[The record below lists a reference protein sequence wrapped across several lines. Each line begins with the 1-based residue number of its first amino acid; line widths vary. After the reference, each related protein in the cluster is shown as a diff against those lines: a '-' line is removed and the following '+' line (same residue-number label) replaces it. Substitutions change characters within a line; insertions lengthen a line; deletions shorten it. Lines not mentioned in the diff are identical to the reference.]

1 MTASTIRELIDMGDI
16 DELIRHTDRLAL
28 AGEWDDLLE
37 LRMLCRQAFDERG
50 QQLWPVAARAEYRL
64 ALDAPGK
71 WAAQV
76 LAGGAGRFILGPLP
90 EVAAST
96 HTWDEIADHAVQG
109 APEVA
114 IAAHERV
121 VRGEDLRG
129 DRRLDPFVL
138 EVPLALASWEP
149 LYPVAE
155 YERDSARFP
164 LPQLSGFETMTIGS
178 PTRARRAD
186 DHETVRAL
194 VELCSCWVT
203 ESNGHCDAVAVH
215 GDAAAAVAGLGLTS
229 VRMAEITPQQGV
241 ARLAWAAASGG
252 AHGRRRGMAPGRFSA
267 WWVAAALGG
276 LLDDF
281 PPDPSELGD
290 SICELRWWA
299 WDEGSP
305 DIGWSCR
312 IAVEDPADGLAW
324 ALAATDVATRGAAR
338 DEES

>member
-1 MTASTIRELIDMGDI
+1 MTASTVRDLIDVGDL
-16 DELIRHTDRLAL
+16 DELIRHIDRLAL
-28 AGEWDDLLE
+28 AGEWSDLLE
-37 LRMLCRQAFDERG
+37 LRVLCRQAVEERCL
-50 QQLWPVAARAEYRL
+50 QLRPVAARAEYRL

-76 LAGGAGRFILGPLP
+76 LVGGAGLFDLGPLP

-96 HTWDEIADHAVQG
+96 HTWDEIAAHAVQG

-114 IAAHERV
+114 VAAHERV

-149 LYPVAE
+149 LYPLAE
-155 YERDSARFP
+155 YHAEHARFP
-164 LPQLSGFETMTIGS
+164 LPQLSGFETVTVGS
-178 PTRARRAD
+178 PRRARRAD

-194 VELCSCWVT
+194 VELCSCWTT
-203 ESNGHCDAVAVH
+203 ESNGHSDAVAVH

-229 VRMAEITPQQGV
+229 VRMAEITPQQGM

-276 LLDDF
+276 LLEDF

-299 WDEGSP
+299 WDEGCP
-305 DIGWSCR
+305 DTGWSCR
-312 IAVEDPADGLAW
+312 VAIEDPADGLAW
-324 ALAATDVATRGAAR
+324 ALTATDTATPADAGG
-338 DEES
+338 EEG